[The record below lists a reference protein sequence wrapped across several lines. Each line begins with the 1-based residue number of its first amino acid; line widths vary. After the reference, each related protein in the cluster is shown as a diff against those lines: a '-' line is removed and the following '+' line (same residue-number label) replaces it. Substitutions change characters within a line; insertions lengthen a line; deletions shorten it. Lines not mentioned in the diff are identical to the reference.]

1 MNSNEF
7 SPYNYFTR
15 VTNLWWV
22 VALATFLGG
31 LFGYI
36 FFQLNPP
43 IYEATATYVV
53 TIDLE
58 SFPIQ
63 DVPQDMLQYNEDMA
77 LNTTKAILLSPEV
90 RQQVVSSVNE
100 LGISLTPEELIRNYT
115 IERKHDIW
123 ELRYRS
129 KSPQD
134 AQTIAKAWADIGYQA
149 MLTSQSSGKV
159 PAYVVFEAPS
169 SASMPQ
175 LPVVYDR
182 NRLIIA
188 GAVIGF
194 ILGILTTS
202 LISRSSRRTT
212 PGA

>member
-15 VTNLWWV
+15 VINLWWV
-22 VALATFLGG
+22 VALATILGG

-100 LGISLTPEELIRNYT
+100 LGISVTPEELVRNYT

-129 KSPQD
+129 KNPQD
-134 AQTIAKAWADIGYQA
+134 AQTLAKTWAEIGYQA
-149 MLTSQSSGKV
+149 MIASQQTGKV
-159 PAYVVFEAPS
+159 PAYVVFEPPS
-169 SASMPQ
+169 SASMHQ
-175 LPVVYDR
+175 VPVVMTV
-182 NRLIIA
+182 IA
-188 GAVIGF
+188 SSS
-194 ILGILTTS
+194 LGL
-202 LISRSSRRTT
+202 SSVLLEY
-212 PGA
+212 